1 MKNRN
6 DAELALTGAENQR
19 EMPTQAFTGLRDEWL
34 EYGRISGTSQQQ
46 GLEFSCDRALL
57 LQIFYIGKNY
67 WRVPQPANGTAGNFS
82 GTKQRI

>member
-6 DAELALTGAENQR
+6 HPELALARAENQR
-19 EMPTQAFTGLRDEWL
+19 EMPTQAFTGLRNERL

-46 GLEFSCDRALL
+46 GLEFSRDRALL
-57 LQIFYIGKNY
+57 LQVFYIGKNY
-67 WRVPQPANGTAGNFS
+67 WRVPKPANGTARNFS